1 MRTTPGTDGT
11 LGYNY
16 IAKDDD
22 VWVYTGVTSATG
34 RPTPIIGS
42 CW

>member
-22 VWVYTGVTSATG
+22 VWLYTGVTSATG
-34 RPTPIIGS
+34 DNRLSVS